1 MFVET
6 GLLLLVAG
14 TAMLMDLR
22 WMRVDNG
29 WIFCSLVSGLL
40 FQLLTNGIRGI
51 FIFLTGAMAPVV
63 ILGILFYF
71 HMIGAGDIKLF
82 CALGGIMGIEKIGIC
97 IAVSFVLGA
106 VISLLILVFYC
117 DFFQRIQYFFKYVQ
131 DYLYTKEVKP
141 YLKRGMTLENYHFTV
156 SVFMSVLLYTGGMY

>member
-1 MFVET
+1 MET
-6 GLLLLVAG
+6 GLLLLIAG
-14 TAMLMDLR
+14 IAMIMDLR

-51 FIFLTGAMAPVV
+51 FIFLTGSMAPVV

-82 CALGGIMGIEKIGIC
+82 CALGGIMGIEKIRIC
-97 IAVSFVLGA
+97 MAVSFGLGA

-156 SVFMSVLLYTGGMY
+156 PVFMSVLLYTGGMY